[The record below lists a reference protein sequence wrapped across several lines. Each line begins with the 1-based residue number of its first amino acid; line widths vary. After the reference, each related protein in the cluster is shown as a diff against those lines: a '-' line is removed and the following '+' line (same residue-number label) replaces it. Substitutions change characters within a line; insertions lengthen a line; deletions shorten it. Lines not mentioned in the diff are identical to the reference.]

1 MNSTKYAR
9 RSRSTSVCVNRTTS
23 ASIYGLTLT
32 GQDRL
37 QWTQRSQRW
46 LQWPEVL
53 FRDKSRF
60 HLRGN
65 DGRIRTW
72 RRGSEWYANC
82 CVREAERWA
91 GGSVMVW
98 ALPFVIAHRWLYHC
112 TALYQWGSTNS
123 SCPVL
128 CCPSWCH
135 LFSAG
140 LSAISH
146 SARITTAF
154 LRQHGI
160 NMLPCPAFSTNLIC
174 GTT

>member
-46 LQWPEVL
+46 LQGQWAEVL

-65 DGRIRTW
+65 DGSIRTW
-72 RRGSEWYANC
+72 RRRSEWYANC

-98 ALPFVIAHRWLYHC
+98 GGFSFRNCTPLIDNDGSITAQRYISDALRTTVVPFCAVHRDVTYF
-112 TALYQWGSTNS
+112 Q
-123 SCPVL
+123 
-128 CCPSWCH
+128 
-135 LFSAG
+135 
-140 LSAISH
+140 
-146 SARITTAF
+146 
-154 LRQHGI
+154 QD
-160 NMLPCPAFSTNLIC
+160 
-174 GTT
+174 